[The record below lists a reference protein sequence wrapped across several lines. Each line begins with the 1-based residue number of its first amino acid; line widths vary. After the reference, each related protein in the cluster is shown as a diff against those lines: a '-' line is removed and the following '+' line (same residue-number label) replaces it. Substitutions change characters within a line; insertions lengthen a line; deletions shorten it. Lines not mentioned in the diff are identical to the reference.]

1 MAKKLGKLFTL
12 AVTAGTAAAAAY
24 YYLQNKK
31 AAVQEAPEEEDDFEK
46 DPEDDFDD
54 TDFTD
59 DDFVDESEHPEEA
72 KEEAKED
79 TPVFSSETKEDGH
92 TYVTLDLKAAQD
104 KAVQLRD
111 TVFNKVGDTVS
122 RIKNSSE
129 YETVT
134 GKINETVD
142 KVRSNEDVQAVEEA
156 AHTAAGAAKQAGS
169 AAADLAKDAARYVAD
184 KVHTTVAEAAAEA
197 KDCLLYTSKPHVRNR
212 SGTVQPPL
220 CFHPVSYTH
229 LNLCSHMPGAEMIR
243 TRKLSL
249 RPARRISS

>member
-72 KEEAKED
+72 KEEKVKED

-104 KAVQLRD
+104 KAAQLRD

-134 GKINETVD
+134 GKIKQST
-142 KVRSNEDVQAVEEA
+142 RFA
-156 AHTAAGAAKQAGS
+156 ATKMYR
-169 AAADLAKDAARYVAD
+169 L
-184 KVHTTVAEAAAEA
+184 
-197 KDCLLYTSKPHVRNR
+197 SKK
-212 SGTVQPPL
+212 PL
-220 CFHPVSYTH
+220 TPLPALQS
-229 LNLCSHMPGAEMIR
+229 
-243 TRKLSL
+243 
-249 RPARRISS
+249 RPEVLPLIWPKTLPAT

>member
-92 TYVTLDLKAAQD
+92 TYVTLDLRL
-104 KAVQLRD
+104 LRIRLSSCA
-111 TVFNKVGDTVS
+111 TLYS
-122 RIKNSSE
+122 IKSATPFPES
-129 YETVT
+129 
-134 GKINETVD
+134 K
-142 KVRSNEDVQAVEEA
+142 
-156 AHTAAGAAKQAGS
+156 TAAN
-169 AAADLAKDAARYVAD
+169 
-184 KVHTTVAEAAAEA
+184 T
-197 KDCLLYTSKPHVRNR
+197 KP
-212 SGTVQPPL
+212 
-220 CFHPVSYTH
+220 
-229 LNLCSHMPGAEMIR
+229 
-243 TRKLSL
+243 
-249 RPARRISS
+249 

>member
-1 MAKKLGKLFTL
+1 MSKKLGKLFTL

-104 KAVQLRD
+104 KAVQLRLCTLGNLD
-111 TVFNKVGDTVS
+111 RVRAGLLVDRQHQAFLAVDLGQ
-122 RIKNSSE
+122 RI
-129 YETVT
+129 
-134 GKINETVD
+134 
-142 KVRSNEDVQAVEEA
+142 AVLGLQR
-156 AHTAAGAAKQAGS
+156 HI
-169 AAADLAKDAARYVAD
+169 
-184 KVHTTVAEAAAEA
+184 
-197 KDCLLYTSKPHVRNR
+197 RNL
-212 SGTVQPPL
+212 V
-220 CFHPVSYTH
+220 
-229 LNLCSHMPGAEMIR
+229 
-243 TRKLSL
+243 
-249 RPARRISS
+249 

>member
-169 AAADLAKDAARYVAD
+169 AAADLAKALKYMQ
-184 KVHTTVAEAAAEA
+184 
-197 KDCLLYTSKPHVRNR
+197 NI
-212 SGTVQPPL
+212 
-220 CFHPVSYTH
+220 
-229 LNLCSHMPGAEMIR
+229 LNESFLM
-243 TRKLSL
+243 K
-249 RPARRISS
+249 

>member
-79 TPVFSSETKEDGH
+79 TPVFSSETKEDGR
-92 TYVTLDLKAAQD
+92 TYVTLQ
-104 KAVQLRD
+104 VQR
-111 TVFNKVGDTVS
+111 VYHRWQRG
-122 RIKNSSE
+122 R
-129 YETVT
+129 
-134 GKINETVD
+134 
-142 KVRSNEDVQAVEEA
+142 R
-156 AHTAAGAAKQAGS
+156 
-169 AAADLAKDAARYVAD
+169 
-184 KVHTTVAEAAAEA
+184 
-197 KDCLLYTSKPHVRNR
+197 
-212 SGTVQPPL
+212 
-220 CFHPVSYTH
+220 
-229 LNLCSHMPGAEMIR
+229 
-243 TRKLSL
+243 L
-249 RPARRISS
+249 RPARQELPPLRHPDAGGRPRHPFRDLPWFLRRQGA

>member
-142 KVRSNEDVQAVEEA
+142 KLSRKPL
-156 AHTAAGAAKQAGS
+156 T
-169 AAADLAKDAARYVAD
+169 
-184 KVHTTVAEAAAEA
+184 
-197 KDCLLYTSKPHVRNR
+197 LLPALQSRPEVLPLIWPKT
-212 SGTVQPPL
+212 PPA
-220 CFHPVSYTH
+220 T
-229 LNLCSHMPGAEMIR
+229 
-243 TRKLSL
+243 
-249 RPARRISS
+249 